1 MLQGVKNYL
10 PRLQRCWNDEGNSS
24 WFFWTVRT
32 RNNGKEMTNLRAS
45 KWLTSLNVQV
55 WSFKGASMVE
65 KWQRNGVED
74 GFSRDFV
81 DWALSRT
88 AMRLSN
94 DSPRTA
100 EDFGN
105 QTPAMYVAYRGTASC
120 WTIAYRDGPLE
131 SPISP
136 FYWV

>member
-81 DWALSRT
+81 DWAVSRT
-88 AMRLSN
+88 AMGVQKC
-94 DSPRTA
+94 SPRTA
-100 EDFGN
+100 EHFGS
-105 QTPAMYVAYRGTASC
+105 QSPRCMSRIADGIACWATAYRG
-120 WTIAYRDGPLE
+120 GLPE

-136 FYWV
+136 F